1 MARRRRSR
9 EMAVKVLYQADMSG
23 VSITEAFRLFCE
35 HFGGSEQSMV
45 FAKELLD
52 GIDAHFDTINSLISQ
67 FSEHWRLDRMSR
79 VDRNILR
86 LAVYE
91 LLGRPDI
98 PAKVSINEAVE
109 LGKKFGTEESGAFIN
124 GILDRIRSHLRSGE
138 EGAGQTEDGAT
149 SRETA
154 EAGGEADGA

>member
-1 MARRRRSR
+1 MVRRRRSR

-23 VSITEAFRLFCE
+23 VTIPEAFRLFCE
-35 HFGGSEQSMV
+35 YFGGSEESRV
-45 FAKELLD
+45 FTKELLD
-52 GIDAHFDTINSLISQ
+52 GIDAHLDAINSLISQ
-67 FSEHWRLDRMSR
+67 FSEHWRLDRMPI

-109 LGKKFGTEESGAFIN
+109 LGKKFGTEDSGAFIN
-124 GILDRIRSHLRSGE
+124 GILDRIRSRLRPGE
-138 EGAGQTEDGAT
+138 EAGGQAETEAV
-149 SRETA
+149 SRQAA
-154 EAGGEADGA
+154 ESGGEADRS